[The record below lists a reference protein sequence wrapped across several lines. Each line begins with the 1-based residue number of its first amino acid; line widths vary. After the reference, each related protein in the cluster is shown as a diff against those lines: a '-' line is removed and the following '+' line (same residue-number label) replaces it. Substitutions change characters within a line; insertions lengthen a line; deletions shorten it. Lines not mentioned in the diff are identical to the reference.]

1 LGGIGAPRRSKK
13 KSLNAVFRGSVFG
26 GNGHPPGFKI
36 QRWKRKQRK
45 RVFVLVDSFEI
56 YQPRSVLVGW
66 VVGVGG
72 CPAVPSFPAQTKGR
86 FRKHESTRTEGRH
99 AQKHAH
105 KHAQKAHKS
114 TTEGTESRK
123 AREHKSTRAQEQRNT
138 SEPNAS
144 ETLCAL
150 ITAAQRHYP
159 ESSTHRERA
168 EKAGCPVW
176 ALLVWV
182 LLTAIGRK
190 ICVGSY
196 AG

>member
-1 LGGIGAPRRSKK
+1 MSCSAVIFCTNQRPSSKTRQHEHRRQ
-13 KSLNAVFRGSVFG
+13 A
-26 GNGHPPGFKI
+26 H
-36 QRWKRKQRK
+36 
-45 RVFVLVDSFEI
+45 
-56 YQPRSVLVGW
+56 
-66 VVGVGG
+66 
-72 CPAVPSFPAQTKGR
+72 TKAR
-86 FRKHESTRTEGRH
+86 MKART
-99 AQKHAH
+99 K
-105 KHAQKAHKS
+105 AQKAEKQVKHKN
-114 TTEGTESRK
+114 E
-123 AREHKSTRAQEQRNT
+123 STRAQEHKSMRAKKHER
-138 SEPNAS
+138 EPKAS

-168 EKAGCPVW
+168 EKAGYPDG

>member
-1 LGGIGAPRRSKK
+1 M
-13 KSLNAVFRGSVFG
+13 
-26 GNGHPPGFKI
+26 
-36 QRWKRKQRK
+36 
-45 RVFVLVDSFEI
+45 LVDSFEI
-56 YQPRSVLVGW
+56 YQARSVLVGW

-72 CPAVPSFPAQTKGR
+72 CPAVPSFSAQTKGR

-99 AQKHAH
+99 AQKHA
-105 KHAQKAHKS
+105 QKAHKS

-123 AREHKSTRAQEQRNT
+123 AREHESTRAREHESTRAREQRNT
-138 SEPNAS
+138 SEPKAS

-168 EKAGCPVW
+168 EKAGYPDG